1 MFILMV
7 APILAIPVFWLL
19 PLGQAIIVYV
29 IALTLSGSMFWVM
42 RGNRHRPVKT
52 GKESLI
58 GRDVEITAR
67 TNGTRPRYTIRIE
80 GELWT
85 ARSNDVLKTGEEVTI
100 TASEDNTLIVSR
112 KDDTGLIMNDRE
124 PRQPGQLYQNAEII
138 DWWEEMNATKYERSS
153 GRQGC
158 QIYPPPCRQP
168 RLPNTAPRMPSLPS
182 SRL

>member
-1 MFILMV
+1 MIVMFIMMV

-29 IALTLSGSMFWVM
+29 IALALCGSMFWVM

-58 GRDVEITAR
+58 GRNAEITAR

-85 ARSNDVLKTGEEVTI
+85 ARSSDALKTGDKVII
-100 TASEDNTLIVSR
+100 TSSEGNTLVVSR
-112 KDDTGLIMNDRE
+112 KDDTDRTANDRE
-124 PRQPGQLYQNAEII
+124 EGAL
-138 DWWEEMNATKYERSS
+138 
-153 GRQGC
+153 
-158 QIYPPPCRQP
+158 
-168 RLPNTAPRMPSLPS
+168 L
-182 SRL
+182 